1 MSDSLH
7 AFAAGNH
14 DHRNRACQCG
24 PVGWVGC
31 VEGRDP
37 VPRPVSKI
45 CETQHTHSRDPRAP
59 WPCSCVRPSARAE
72 RGRAKTLL
80 KRRGQRNYIKKE
92 ASRGFILSPRTYT
105 HTPFNYTFAT
115 TTKHERCVCVR
126 DKILY
131 RIIEVRGF
139 SRERAQWPFPYI
151 PTTFS
156 YIKHAKTKG

>member
-80 KRRGQRNYIKKE
+80 KRRGQRNYIRKK
-92 ASRGFILSPRTYT
+92 SKPLCCLPHRHT
-105 HTPFNYTFAT
+105 HTHTFQLT
-115 TTKHERCVCVR
+115 TIHSQQQQKHERCVCVR
-126 DKILY
+126 DKIAY
-131 RIIEVRGF
+131 FTRIIEVVEA
-139 SRERAQWPFPYI
+139 SRESVHSGRFPI
-151 PTTFS
+151 VPPLS
-156 YIKHAKTKG
+156 